1 VTGLA
6 ALVIAAAAAL
16 AAYTY
21 VGYPLALLVLGALRR
36 GAGAGTKPAEWP
48 GVSVVVPAYNEERS
62 VGATLERILAL
73 DYPSDR
79 LQVVVVSDAST
90 DRTDEIVRGFASRGV
105 ELLRLERRGGKTAA
119 ENAARSRL
127 RGEIVVNTDAS
138 VILPPTSLKPLVAAF
153 ADPSVGVA
161 SGRDLSVKQ
170 ADTSGANVGESGYV
184 GYEMWVRRLET
195 RVHGIVGASGC
206 FYAARAAL
214 HSREVPAE
222 LSRDF
227 AAALVARDHG
237 LRAVSVEEAVCY
249 VPRTA
254 SLRAEYRRKVR
265 TMARGMG
272 TLGAWRHLLNPLR
285 HGVFAWML
293 WSHKVCRW
301 LLPWAAAAALLALL
315 VVAPRSAMAGALSFL
330 GLAAISLAMVGWL
343 WPEGRPM
350 PRLLAVPSYAVSGNL
365 AAIHA
370 AIRALRRERQP
381 IWEPTRREAV
391 GAR

>member
-6 ALVIAAAAAL
+6 VGVIAAAALL
-16 AAYTY
+16 AAYAY
-21 VGYPLALLVLGALRR
+21 VGYPLTLLGLSPLRR
-36 GAGAGTKPAEWP
+36 RARGWSEPAEWP
-48 GVSVVVPAYNEERS
+48 QVSVVVPAYNEERS
-62 VGATLERILAL
+62 IGATLEKILAL
-73 DYPSDR
+73 DYPRER
-79 LQVVVVSDAST
+79 LQVLVVSDAST
-90 DRTDEIVRGFASRGV
+90 DRTDEIVRRFEPRGV
-105 ELLRLERRGGKTAA
+105 ELLRLESRGGKTAA
-119 ENAARSRL
+119 ENAARPRL

-138 VILPPTSLKPLVAAF
+138 VVLPPGSLKPLIAAF
-153 ADPSVGVA
+153 GDPSVGVA
-161 SGRDLSVKQ
+161 SGRDVSVTH
-170 ADTSGANVGESGYV
+170 ADAAGANVGESGYV

-206 FYAARAAL
+206 FYADRAAL

-249 VPRTA
+249 VPRTT

-272 TLGAWRHLLNPLR
+272 TLGAWRHLLNPIR
-285 HGVFAWML
+285 HGLFAWML

-301 LLPWAAAAALLALL
+301 LLPWAAAAALIALLAL
-315 VVAPRSAMAGALSFL
+315 APRSATAGALSFI
-330 GLAAISLAMVGWL
+330 GLAAIALAIVGWL
-343 WPEGRPM
+343 WPEGRPI
-350 PRLLAVPSYAVSGNL
+350 PRLLAVPTYAVVGNL
-365 AAIHA
+365 AAMHA

-381 IWEPTRREAV
+381 SWEPTRREAV